1 MGEETKSVLSFLQN
15 DTGMLECVC
24 VCVCVCEGGEDD
36 DEEED
41 YAYDTTV
48 YVHCWFMNEREK
60 DTHYVRG
67 RALKWRTHGET
78 EVCVS

>member
-24 VCVCVCEGGEDD
+24 VCEGGEDD
-36 DEEED
+36 EEEED

-78 EVCVS
+78 ETEVCVS